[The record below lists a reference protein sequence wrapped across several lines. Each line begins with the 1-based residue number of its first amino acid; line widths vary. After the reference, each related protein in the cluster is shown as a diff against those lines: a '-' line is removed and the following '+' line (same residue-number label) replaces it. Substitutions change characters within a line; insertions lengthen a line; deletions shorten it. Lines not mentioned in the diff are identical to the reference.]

1 MFVRRLLTASAF
13 AALMAGAAQAQEY
26 DVSFDNAVHHE
37 ARVTVTYRDVGSAP
51 VRFQMS
57 RSSPGRYAIHEF
69 AKNVYS
75 VSAVDGRGRPLTV
88 ERADPYGW
96 TVPVHDGTVSFSY
109 TLFAD
114 RSDGTYSQIDA
125 THAHLNMP
133 ATLAWA
139 TGFDERPATVRFK
152 PFSPD
157 WVVATQ
163 LEAGPDA
170 FTFAAPNLQYLMDS
184 PTELSAH
191 MTRQWTIDDHGA
203 PRTIRISAHHLGTEA
218 EMDRFT
224 EMAKKVVDAQIAVFG
239 DAPDFDFGT
248 YTFIADYLPWV
259 NGDGMEHRNSTI
271 LNDTQSFAE
280 SDFGQIDTLSHEFF
294 HAWNVERIRPA
305 ELEPFD
311 FTRANPT
318 PSLWFAEGFTS
329 YYGPLTIRR
338 AGVADVDAFL
348 GQMGGQL
355 NYVQNSSGR
364 RFGGPMEMSLRAPFN
379 DAATALDP
387 TNPNIFA
394 NYYPYGAVIAFG
406 LDLTLRQR
414 FPGVTLDD
422 LMRRL
427 WRDHGVTEKPYTTAD
442 LEAALAAVTGD
453 AAFAREVF
461 DTQIRGSELPDFGP
475 LLEQAGIVI
484 RPSDPT
490 RAWAGG
496 VRLQVNGTA
505 ASIGAALAPGTP
517 LYEAGLDRGDEIVSV
532 GGAAIDSQANWT
544 AAVAAAKPGDAV
556 EVVFMQRGVEKR
568 TTLTFAADPS
578 FALTR
583 AEAGGGS
590 ITPAQQAFRD
600 AWLGAAMK

>member
-13 AALMAGAAQAQEY
+13 AALTAGAAQAQEY
-26 DVSFDNAVHHE
+26 EVSFDNAVHHE
-37 ARVTVTYRDVGSAP
+37 ARISVTYRDVGTDP

-75 VSAVDGRGRPLTV
+75 VSAVDGAGRALTV
-88 ERADPYGW
+88 ERTDPYGW
-96 TVPVHDGTVSFSY
+96 TVPGHDGTVTLSY

-139 TGFDERPATVRFK
+139 TGFDDRAVKVVFK

-163 LEAGPDA
+163 LEQGSDA
-170 FTFAAPNLQYLMDS
+170 FSFAAPNLQYLMDS

-191 MTRQWTIDDHGA
+191 MTRQWTIDDHGV
-203 PRTIRISAHHLGTEA
+203 PRTLRISAHHPGTEA

-224 EMAKKVVDAQIAVFG
+224 EMARKVVDAQIAVFG

-248 YTFIADYLPWV
+248 YTFIADYQPWV

-280 SDFGQIDTLSHEFF
+280 ADFGQIDTLSHEFF

-311 FTRANPT
+311 FTRANAT

-348 GQMGGQL
+348 IEMGRQL
-355 NYVQNSSGR
+355 SSVQSSPGR

-379 DAATALDP
+379 DAATAIDP
-387 TNPNIFA
+387 TNPNIFVS
-394 NYYPYGAVIAFG
+394 YYPYGAVIAFG

-422 LMRRL
+422 LMRRM
-427 WRDHGVTEKPYTTAD
+427 WRDHGVMEKPYTTAD
-442 LEAALAAVTGD
+442 LEAALAGVTGD

-461 DTQIRGSELPDFGP
+461 DKQIRGSELPDFAP
-475 LLEQAGIVI
+475 LLDRAGIAI
-484 RPSDPT
+484 RPARPNA
-490 RAWAGG
+490 AWAGA
-496 VRLQVNGTA
+496 VRLP
-505 ASIGAALAPGTP
+505 ASGAPVIAAALAPGTP
-517 LYEAGLDRGDEIVSV
+517 LYAAGLDRGDRLVSV
-532 GGAAIDSQANWT
+532 GDRTIDGTADWT

-556 EVVFMQRGVEKR
+556 EVQFMQRGVAR
-568 TTLTFAADPS
+568 TATLTFAADPS
-578 FALTR
+578 FRLVR
-583 AEAGGGS
+583 AEADGGS
-590 ITPAQQAFRD
+590 ITPVQQAFRD
-600 AWLGAAMK
+600 AWLGAATE